1 MRLLQLGAAGEL
13 VLTKDMTRDIPPY
26 AILSHTWGSDD
37 EEVKLQD
44 LNIASQ
50 VGSEAKW
57 MQTSGY
63 QKILFCGQQA
73 KQDGIEYFWVDTCC
87 IDKTSSAEL
96 TEAINSMFRW
106 YQDAQK
112 CYVFLSDVHNGSQAD
127 ESGGLAWKS
136 EFQKSRWF
144 RRGWTLQELL
154 APKSLV
160 RLVHSITGIR
170 PDALEGHPM
179 CEFDTLERM
188 SWLAKRQTMREE
200 DLAYCMLGIFGVQ
213 MPLLYG
219 EGGDRAQ
226 VRLRET
232 IAKWL
237 GEPRSGLPLPV
248 RHSAVPPDPHFIVP
262 FGRNADFVGRRDL
275 VEQLVEQVR
284 PSANED
290 ACQNT
295 VVKGLGG
302 VGKTQLALEVAYRT
316 RKEHPACSI
325 FWVSAVSAAT
335 FENTYRDI
343 GNALELPGL
352 DNDKADV
359 KGLVKA
365 ALEKYPG
372 SWLLIIDNAND
383 VDLLFGDGGVDLR
396 GCLPSNR
403 YGSVFLTTRFH

>member
-73 KQDGIEYFWVDTCC
+73 KQDGIEKAGGFAGDGRCKSFLHQSVEFF
-87 IDKTSSAEL
+87 SAEGQCL
-96 TEAINSMFRW
+96 G
-106 YQDAQK
+106 DK
-112 CYVFLSDVHNGSQAD
+112 
-127 ESGGLAWKS
+127 
-136 EFQKSRWF
+136 
-144 RRGWTLQELL
+144 
-154 APKSLV
+154 KSLV